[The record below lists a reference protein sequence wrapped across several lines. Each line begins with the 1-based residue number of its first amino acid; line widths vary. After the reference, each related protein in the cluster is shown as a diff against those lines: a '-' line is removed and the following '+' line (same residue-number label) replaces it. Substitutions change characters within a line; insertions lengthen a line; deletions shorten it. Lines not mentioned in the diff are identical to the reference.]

1 MRVHRCPNQPRH
13 AREIDLGPVP
23 CQERD
28 ADRREILGLER
39 ALDAIAD
46 DVCAELIP
54 LARWQAVEREDGARP
69 AILVADDRI
78 IFARVRCARDLPHR
92 DRFGDRTIA
101 HLT

>member
-1 MRVHRCPNQPRH
+1 MRVRRCPNQPRH

-54 LARWQAVEREDGARP
+54 LAR
-69 AILVADDRI
+69 
-78 IFARVRCARDLPHR
+78 
-92 DRFGDRTIA
+92 
-101 HLT
+101 